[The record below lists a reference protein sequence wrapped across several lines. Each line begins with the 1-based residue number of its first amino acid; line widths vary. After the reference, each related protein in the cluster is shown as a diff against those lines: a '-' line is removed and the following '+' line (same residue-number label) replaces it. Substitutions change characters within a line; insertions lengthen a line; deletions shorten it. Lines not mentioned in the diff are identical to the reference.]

1 MITPLFYQNPTRMK
15 KVSFTMVFCLLAGH
29 LSFSQ
34 PQPNGRAYKVAL
46 FVPSGAE
53 LLDFA
58 GPGEAF
64 TQAAGFEVYLVSLTE
79 APIRSQGF
87 MTITPNY
94 SYKNCPRPDI
104 ILIPGGGTG
113 RIINE
118 PEAIA
123 WIQEHYRQGG
133 IVLTVCTGAS
143 VAAKAGLLEG
153 KKATTYHS
161 AFDYVEG
168 YCSDCE
174 LLRGVRYVDNGRII
188 TTAGI
193 SAGID
198 GALHLISRI
207 KGQDVA
213 EEAARNME
221 YDKWAPGEG
230 FMNYENEFV
239 SYLKAHGIARAK
251 EAYAP
256 ALAGAQNLFFAG
268 ELKNL
273 AAELAEAGQQEK
285 AIETLEFCARY
296 YPGEIIIYN
305 QLRALYAGMGRPA
318 PPAPEDFMER
328 ALQGKAGEAMALY
341 EKAKTQFPGWILFE
355 ESRMNWAGYQLLK
368 QDKTEAAIA
377 IFQINV
383 DAYPSSFNVY
393 DSLAEAFMK
402 AQQWDE
408 ARKYYLKSLELNPD
422 NDNARQMMAK
432 MEEK

>member
-1 MITPLFYQNPTRMK
+1 MK
-15 KVSFTMVFCLLAGH
+15 KISFFSFFCLLA
-29 LSFSQ
+29 LTQTFSQ
-34 PQPNGRAYKVAL
+34 PQQNGRVYKVAL

-64 TQAAGFEVYLVSLTE
+64 TQATGFKVYLVSLSE
-79 APIRSQGF
+79 EPIRSQGF

-94 SYKNCPRPDI
+94 SYKNCPKPDI

-118 PEAIA
+118 PEAIQ
-123 WIQEHYRQGG
+123 WVKEHYENGG
-133 IVLTVCTGAS
+133 TVLTVCTGAS

-153 KKATTYHS
+153 MKATTYHT
-161 AFDYVEG
+161 AFDYVQG

-174 LLRGVRYVDNGRII
+174 LLKGVRYVDNGRII

-207 KGQDVA
+207 KGRDIA

-230 FMNYENEFV
+230 YMNYENEFV
-239 SYLKAHGIARAK
+239 SYLKKYGPAKAK
-251 EAYAP
+251 EEYGP
-256 ALAGAQNLFFAG
+256 ALTDAQTLFFAG

-273 AAELAEAGQQEK
+273 AADLAAAGQMEK
-285 AIETLEFCARY
+285 AIEALEFCTEY

-305 QLRALYAGMGRPA
+305 QLREVYAQMGRPV
-318 PPAPEDFMER
+318 PPTPEDFMEK
-328 ALQGKAGEAMALY
+328 ALQGQLEEAMALY
-341 EKAKTQFPGWILFE
+341 EKAKTRFPGWVFFE
-355 ESRMNWAGYQLLK
+355 ESRMNWIGYQLLGQGK
-368 QDKTEAAIA
+368 AEAAIQA
-377 IFQINV
+377 FRINV
-383 DAYPSSFNVY
+383 DAYPQSFNVY
-393 DSLAEAFMK
+393 DSLAEAYLK
-402 AQQWDE
+402 DE
-408 ARKYYLKSLELNPD
+408 QSDLARKYYQKSLELNPD
-422 NDNARQMMAK
+422 NENARKMLAK
-432 MEEK
+432 IEER

>member
-1 MITPLFYQNPTRMK
+1 MK
-15 KVSFTMVFCLLAGH
+15 KISFFSFFCLLA
-29 LSFSQ
+29 LTQTFSQ
-34 PQPNGRAYKVAL
+34 PQQNGRVYKVAL

-64 TQAAGFEVYLVSLTE
+64 TQATGFKVYLVSLSE
-79 APIRSQGF
+79 EPIRSQGF

-94 SYKNCPRPDI
+94 SYKNCPKPDI

-118 PEAIA
+118 PEAIQ
-123 WIQEHYRQGG
+123 WVKEHYENGG
-133 IVLTVCTGAS
+133 TVLTVCTGAS

-153 KKATTYHS
+153 MKATTYHT
-161 AFDYVEG
+161 AFDYVQG

-174 LLRGVRYVDNGRII
+174 LLKGVRYVDNGRII

-207 KGQDVA
+207 KGRDIA

-230 FMNYENEFV
+230 YMNYENEFV
-239 SYLKAHGIARAK
+239 SYLKKYGPAKAK
-251 EAYAP
+251 EEYGP
-256 ALAGAQNLFFAG
+256 ALTDAQTLFFAG

-273 AAELAEAGQQEK
+273 AADLAAAGQMEK
-285 AIETLEFCARY
+285 AIEALEFCTEY

-305 QLRALYAGMGRPA
+305 QLREVYAQMGRPV
-318 PPAPEDFMER
+318 PPTPEDFMEK
-328 ALQGKAGEAMALY
+328 ALQGQLEEAMALF
-341 EKAKTQFPGWILFE
+341 EKAKTQFPGWVFFE
-355 ESRMNWAGYQLLK
+355 ESRMNWIGYQLLGQGK
-368 QDKTEAAIA
+368 AEAAIQA
-377 IFQINV
+377 FRINV
-383 DAYPSSFNVY
+383 DAYPQSFNVY
-393 DSLAEAFMK
+393 DSLAEAYLK
-402 AQQWDE
+402 DE
-408 ARKYYLKSLELNPD
+408 QSDLARKYYQKSLELNPD
-422 NDNARQMMAK
+422 NENARKMLAK
-432 MEEK
+432 IEER

>member
-1 MITPLFYQNPTRMK
+1 MK
-15 KVSFTMVFCLLAGH
+15 KISFFSFFCLLA
-29 LSFSQ
+29 LTQTFSQ
-34 PQPNGRAYKVAL
+34 PQQNGRVYKVAL

-64 TQAAGFEVYLVSLTE
+64 TQATGFKVYLVSLSE
-79 APIRSQGF
+79 EPIRSQGF

-94 SYKNCPRPDI
+94 SYKDCPKRDI

-118 PEAIA
+118 PEAIQ
-123 WIQEHYRQGG
+123 WVKEHYENGG
-133 IVLTVCTGAS
+133 TVLTVCTGAS

-153 KKATTYHS
+153 MKATTYHT
-161 AFDYVEG
+161 AFDYVQG

-174 LLRGVRYVDNGRII
+174 LLKGVRYVDNGRII

-207 KGQDVA
+207 KGRDIA

-230 FMNYENEFV
+230 YMNYENEFV
-239 SYLKAHGIARAK
+239 SYLKKYGPAKAK
-251 EAYAP
+251 EEYGP
-256 ALAGAQNLFFAG
+256 ALTDAQTLFFAG

-273 AAELAEAGQQEK
+273 AADLAAAGQMEK
-285 AIETLEFCARY
+285 AIEALEFCTEY

-305 QLRALYAGMGRPA
+305 QLREVYAQMGRPV
-318 PPAPEDFMER
+318 PPTPEDFMEK
-328 ALQGKAGEAMALY
+328 ALQGQLEEAMALF
-341 EKAKTQFPGWILFE
+341 EKAKTQFPGWVFFE
-355 ESRMNWAGYQLLK
+355 ESRMNWIGYQLLGQGK
-368 QDKTEAAIA
+368 AEAAIQA
-377 IFQINV
+377 FRINV
-383 DAYPSSFNVY
+383 DAYPQSFNVY
-393 DSLAEAFMK
+393 DSLAEAYLK
-402 AQQWDE
+402 DE
-408 ARKYYLKSLELNPD
+408 QSDLARKYYQKSLELNPD
-422 NDNARQMMAK
+422 NENARKMLAK
-432 MEEK
+432 IEER

>member
-1 MITPLFYQNPTRMK
+1 MK
-15 KVSFTMVFCLLAGH
+15 KISFFSFFCLLA
-29 LSFSQ
+29 LTQTFSQ
-34 PQPNGRAYKVAL
+34 PQQNGRVYKVAL

-64 TQAAGFEVYLVSLTE
+64 TQATGFKVYLVSLSE
-79 APIRSQGF
+79 EPIRSQGF

-94 SYKNCPRPDI
+94 SYKNCPKPDI

-118 PEAIA
+118 PEAIQ
-123 WIQEHYRQGG
+123 WVKEHYENGG
-133 IVLTVCTGAS
+133 TVLTVCTGAS

-153 KKATTYHS
+153 KKATTYHT
-161 AFDYVEG
+161 AFDYVQG

-174 LLRGVRYVDNGRII
+174 LLKGVRYVDNGRII

-207 KGQDVA
+207 KGRDIA

-230 FMNYENEFV
+230 YMNYENEFV
-239 SYLKAHGIARAK
+239 SYLKKYGPVKAR
-251 EAYAP
+251 EEYGP
-256 ALAGAQNLFFAG
+256 ALTDAQTLFFAG

-273 AAELAEAGQQEK
+273 AADLAAAGQMEK
-285 AIETLEFCARY
+285 AIEALEFCTEY

-305 QLRALYAGMGRPA
+305 QLREVYAQMGRPV
-318 PPAPEDFMER
+318 PPTPEDFMEK
-328 ALQGKAGEAMALY
+328 ALQGQLEEAMALF
-341 EKAKTQFPGWILFE
+341 EKAKTQFPGWVFFE
-355 ESRMNWAGYQLLK
+355 ESRMNWIGYQLLGQGK
-368 QDKTEAAIA
+368 AEAAIQA
-377 IFQINV
+377 FRINV
-383 DAYPSSFNVY
+383 DAYPQSFNVY
-393 DSLAEAFMK
+393 DSLAEAYLR
-402 AQQWDE
+402 DE
-408 ARKYYLKSLELNPD
+408 QSDLARKYYQKSLELNPD
-422 NDNARQMMAK
+422 NENARKMLAK
-432 MEEK
+432 IEER

>member
-1 MITPLFYQNPTRMK
+1 MK
-15 KVSFTMVFCLLAGH
+15 KISFFSFFCLLA
-29 LSFSQ
+29 LTQTFSQ
-34 PQPNGRAYKVAL
+34 PQQNGRVYKVAL

-64 TQAAGFEVYLVSLTE
+64 TQANGFEVYLVSLSE
-79 APIRSQGF
+79 EPIRSQGF

-94 SYKNCPRPDI
+94 SYKNCPKPDI

-118 PEAIA
+118 PEAIQ
-123 WIQEHYRQGG
+123 WVKEHYENGG
-133 IVLTVCTGAS
+133 TVLTVCTGAS

-153 KKATTYHS
+153 KKATTYHT
-161 AFDYVEG
+161 AFDYVQG

-174 LLRGVRYVDNGRII
+174 LLKGVRYVDNGLII

-207 KGQDVA
+207 KGQDIA

-230 FMNYENEFV
+230 YMNYENEFV
-239 SYLKAHGIARAK
+239 SYLKKYGPVKAR
-251 EAYAP
+251 EEYGP
-256 ALAGAQNLFFAG
+256 ALTDAQTLFFAG

-273 AAELAEAGQQEK
+273 AAELAAAGQMEK
-285 AIETLEFCARY
+285 AIEALEFCTEY

-305 QLRALYAGMGRPA
+305 QLREVYAQMGRPV
-318 PPAPEDFMER
+318 PPTPEDFMEK
-328 ALQGKAGEAMALY
+328 ALQGQLEEAMALF
-341 EKAKTQFPGWILFE
+341 EKAKTQFPGWVFFE
-355 ESRMNWAGYQLLK
+355 ESRMNWTGYQLLG
-368 QDKTEAAIA
+368 QGKTEAAIQA
-377 IFQINV
+377 FRINV
-383 DAYPSSFNVY
+383 DAYPQSFNVY
-393 DSLAEAFMK
+393 DSLAEAYLR
-402 AQQWDE
+402 DE
-408 ARKYYLKSLELNPD
+408 QSDLARKYYQKSLELNPD
-422 NDNARQMMAK
+422 NENARKMLAK
-432 MEEK
+432 IEER

>member
-1 MITPLFYQNPTRMK
+1 MK
-15 KVSFTMVFCLLAGH
+15 KVLFFAISLLSTTMYVFA
-29 LSFSQ
+29 Q
-34 PQPNGRAYKVAL
+34 PLPNGRVYKVAL

-64 TQAAGFEVYLVSLTE
+64 TQAPGFEVYLVSLSE
-79 APIRSQGF
+79 EPIRSQGF

-118 PEAIA
+118 PEAIG
-123 WIQEHYRQGG
+123 WIKKHYDNGG
-133 IVLTVCTGAS
+133 MVLTVCTGAS

-153 KKATTYHS
+153 KKATTYHAS
-161 AFDYVEG
+161 FDYVKG

-174 LLRGVRYVDNGRII
+174 LLRDTRYVDNGRII

-213 EEAARNME
+213 EAAARNME

-230 FMNYENEFV
+230 YMNYENKFI
-239 SYLKAHGIARAK
+239 SYLKQHG
-251 EAYAP
+251 
-256 ALAGAQNLFFAG
+256 LAQTKKQYEKGLAEPETLFFAG
-268 ELKNL
+268 EMKNL
-273 AAELAEAGQQEK
+273 AAGLVASGKPGEAAEV
-285 AIETLEFCARY
+285 LEFCAEH
-296 YPGEIIIYN
+296 YPGEIIIYE
-305 QLRALYAGMGRPA
+305 QLREIYARAGKPT
-318 PPAPEDFMER
+318 PPTPEDFMEM
-328 ALQGKAGEAMALY
+328 AMQGKAGETKTLY
-341 EKAKTQFPGWILFE
+341 EKAKAQFPGWILFE
-355 ESRMNWAGYQLLK
+355 ESRMNWAGYQLMAK
-368 QDKTEAAIA
+368 GEVKSAIE
-377 IFQINV
+377 IFKLNA
-383 DAYPSSFNVY
+383 DAYPASWNVY
-393 DSLAEAFMK
+393 DSLAEGYMNDE
-402 AQQWDE
+402 QWDK

-422 NDNARQMMAK
+422 NDNARKMMAK
-432 MEEK
+432 IEER

>member
-1 MITPLFYQNPTRMK
+1 MK
-15 KVSFTMVFCLLAGH
+15 KISFFSFFCLLALTH
-29 LSFSQ
+29 TFSQ
-34 PQPNGRAYKVAL
+34 PQQNGRVYKVAL

-64 TQAAGFEVYLVSLTE
+64 TQANGFKVYLVSLSE
-79 APIRSQGF
+79 EPIRSQGF

-94 SYKNCPRPDI
+94 SYKNCPKPDI

-118 PEAIA
+118 PEAIQ
-123 WIQEHYRQGG
+123 WVKKHYENGG
-133 IVLTVCTGAS
+133 TVLTVCTGAS

-153 KKATTYHS
+153 KKATTYHT
-161 AFDYVEG
+161 AFDYVQG

-174 LLRGVRYVDNGRII
+174 LLKGVRYVDNGRII

-213 EEAARNME
+213 EEAARSME

-239 SYLKAHGIARAK
+239 KYLKKHGPVKAR
-251 EAYAP
+251 EHYGP
-256 ALAGAQNLFFAG
+256 ALTDAQTLFFAG

-273 AAELAEAGQQEK
+273 AAELAAAGQMEK
-285 AIETLEFCARY
+285 AIEALEFCTEY
-296 YPGEIIIYN
+296 YPGEVIIYN
-305 QLRALYAGMGRPA
+305 QLREVYAQMGRPV
-318 PPAPEDFMER
+318 PPTPEDFMEK
-328 ALQGKAGEAMALY
+328 ALQGQLEEAMALY
-341 EKAKTQFPGWILFE
+341 EKAKTRFPGWVFFE
-355 ESRMNWAGYQLLK
+355 ESRMNWTGYQLLG
-368 QDKTEAAIA
+368 QGKTEAAIQA
-377 IFQINV
+377 FRINV
-383 DAYPSSFNVY
+383 DAYPQSFNVY
-393 DSLAEAFMK
+393 DSLAEAYLR
-402 AQQWDE
+402 DE
-408 ARKYYLKSLELNPD
+408 QSDLARKYYQKSLELNPD
-422 NDNARQMMAK
+422 NENARKMLAK
-432 MEEK
+432 IEER

>member
-1 MITPLFYQNPTRMK
+1 MK
-15 KVSFTMVFCLLAGH
+15 KISFFSFFCLLA
-29 LSFSQ
+29 LTQTFSQ
-34 PQPNGRAYKVAL
+34 PQQNGRVYKVAL

-64 TQAAGFEVYLVSLTE
+64 TQATGFKVYLVSLSE
-79 APIRSQGF
+79 EPIRSQGF

-94 SYKNCPRPDI
+94 SYKNCPKPDI

-118 PEAIA
+118 PEAIQ
-123 WIQEHYRQGG
+123 WVKEHYENGG
-133 IVLTVCTGAS
+133 TVLTVCTGAS

-153 KKATTYHS
+153 KKATTYHT
-161 AFDYVEG
+161 AFDYVQG

-174 LLRGVRYVDNGRII
+174 LLKGVRYVDNGLII

-207 KGQDVA
+207 KGQDIA

-230 FMNYENEFV
+230 YMNYENEFV
-239 SYLKAHGIARAK
+239 SYLKKYGPAKAK
-251 EAYAP
+251 EEYGP
-256 ALAGAQNLFFAG
+256 ALTDAQTLFFAG

-273 AAELAEAGQQEK
+273 AADLAAAGQMEK
-285 AIETLEFCARY
+285 AIEALEFCTEY

-305 QLRALYAGMGRPA
+305 QLREVYAQMGRPV
-318 PPAPEDFMER
+318 PPTPEDFMEK
-328 ALQGKAGEAMALY
+328 ALQGQLEEAMALF
-341 EKAKTQFPGWILFE
+341 EKAKTQFPGWVFFE
-355 ESRMNWAGYQLLK
+355 ESRMNWIGYQLLGQGK
-368 QDKTEAAIA
+368 AEAAIQA
-377 IFQINV
+377 FRINV
-383 DAYPSSFNVY
+383 DAYPQSFNVY
-393 DSLAEAFMK
+393 DSLAEAYLK
-402 AQQWDE
+402 DE
-408 ARKYYLKSLELNPD
+408 QSDLARKYYQKSLELNPD
-422 NDNARQMMAK
+422 NENARKMLAK
-432 MEEK
+432 IEER

>member
-1 MITPLFYQNPTRMK
+1 MK
-15 KVSFTMVFCLLAGH
+15 KVLFFAISLLSTTMYAFA
-29 LSFSQ
+29 Q
-34 PQPNGRAYKVAL
+34 PRPNGRVYRVAL

-64 TQAAGFEVYLVSLTE
+64 TQAPGFEVYLVSLSE
-79 APIRSQGF
+79 EPIRSQGF

-118 PEAIA
+118 PEAID
-123 WIQEHYRQGG
+123 WVKQHYDNGG

-153 KKATTYHS
+153 KKATTYHAS
-161 AFDYVEG
+161 FDYVKG

-174 LLRGVRYVDNGRII
+174 LLRNTRYVDNGRII

-221 YDKWAPGEG
+221 YDKWAPNEG
-230 FMNYENEFV
+230 LMNYENTLIRYVKQHGPE
-239 SYLKAHGIARAK
+239 KAGQKYRNELA
-251 EAYAP
+251 
-256 ALAGAQNLFFAG
+256 AGAGTLFFAG
-268 ELKNL
+268 EMKNL
-273 AAELAEAGQQEK
+273 AAEMSAAGEYEK
-285 AIETLEFCARY
+285 AAQVLEFCAGH
-296 YPGEIIIYN
+296 YPGEAIIYN
-305 QLRALYAGMGRPA
+305 QLRAVYAQAGKPV
-318 PPAPEDFMER
+318 PPTPEDFMEA
-328 ALQGKAGEAMALY
+328 ALQGKAEEVSALY
-341 EKAKTQFPGWILFE
+341 EKAKEAFPGWILFE
-355 ESRMNWAGYQLLK
+355 ESRMNWVGYQLLAK
-368 QDKTEAAIA
+368 GEVKSAID
-377 IFQINV
+377 IFKLNA
-383 DAYPSSFNVY
+383 DAYPASWNVY
-393 DSLAEAFMK
+393 DSLAEGYMNDE
-402 AQQWDE
+402 QWDK

-422 NDNARQMMAK
+422 NDNARKMMAK
-432 MEEK
+432 IEER